1 MTPTDTPVVTSLIA
15 ADDMRRAAALY
26 RRVFGYQDPS
36 HSVNPRLLISL
47 AHNGGSV
54 VGAHAGGEL
63 VAFAYGFAAVD
74 DDLLYHYSQAAV
86 VDSRYQGHGLGR
98 ALKQAQREV
107 AIAHR
112 QHRMR
117 WSYDPA
123 LTRNAHFNLDVLGA
137 VGRWFHADLYGPP
150 GTDRI
155 VVDWDLDDEQR
166 DRHAPPAAS
175 APAAARA
182 GGPAGWFRRCPDG
195 ADVWVPVPEDL
206 TAAAERLGRTTL
218 DVRHELARV
227 ISELMADGYVAVSC
241 QRLGGMLAAYRFV
254 RETS

>member
-1 MTPTDTPVVTSLIA
+1 MPPTETPAVISLTA
-15 ADDMRRAAALY
+15 VDDMRRAADLY

-36 HSVNPRLLISL
+36 HSVNPRLLVSL

-54 VGAHAGGEL
+54 VGAHAGDEL

-74 DDLLYHYSQAAV
+74 GEQLYHYSQAAV
-86 VDSRYQGHGLGR
+86 VDVAHQGRGLGR
-98 ALKQAQREV
+98 ALKQAQRDV
-107 AIAHR
+107 AVAHR
-112 QHRMR
+112 QPRMR

-155 VVDWDLDDEQR
+155 VVDWELDDQR
-166 DRHAPPAAS
+166 RVRHA
-175 APAAARA
+175 APASTAPPPVRS
-182 GGPAGWFRRCPDG
+182 GEPSRWFRRCPDG

-206 TAAAERLGRTTL
+206 TAAADTLERTTL
-218 DVRHELARV
+218 DVRLELRRV
-227 ISELMADGYVAVSC
+227 ISELMAEGYVAVSC
-241 QRLGGMLAAYRFV
+241 ERLGGALAAYRFV
-254 RETS
+254 RESS